1 MHVILHLEL
10 GDIIPA
16 TSTYQRHMP
25 NVLALLADHLEKT
38 FQRPVT
44 RASERHVP
52 ILGETRQT
60 NSIISAGL
68 QFLLSL

>member
-1 MHVILHLEL
+1 MATLSRLHPLISVML
-10 GDIIPA
+10 
-16 TSTYQRHMP
+16 P
-25 NVLALLADHLEKT
+25 NALALLADHLEKT

-44 RASERHVP
+44 RASERRVT

-68 QFLLSL
+68 QLLLSL